1 MIGLCSF
8 SLQSKRLP
16 CVLLSPALKNKFAE
30 LGPLPLSVIVH
41 PLLINEALAVSRSKC
56 AIWIFPFRI
65 PGSIIGF
72 VYV

>member
-41 PLLINEALAVSRSKC
+41 PLLINEALAVS
-56 AIWIFPFRI
+56 A
-65 PGSIIGF
+65 
-72 VYV
+72 

>member
-30 LGPLPLSVIVH
+30 LGPLPISVIVH
-41 PLLINEALAVSRSKC
+41 PLLINEALAVSAASV
-56 AIWIFPFRI
+56 P
-65 PGSIIGF
+65 SGF
-72 VYV
+72 SPSGYLAP